1 MSHWS
6 RLFCCAHS
14 SVQSNG
20 CWSALLPEQTVRCCW
35 ESTLARFSGWR
46 HLLCVPPSTPW
57 LFLAFINP
65 SLRPAVGFI
74 VPCTCCPIGIH
85 FLGCELSGQI
95 MSTIVA
101 LTCLPFSVLS
111 TQSVWHGWNCQFTPV
126 YVKSKLDHIGGFLKE
141 SSNLHMNH
149 KLVLLH
155 RLITVF
161 VAANNQALQA
171 VMSTIRHGRVRPNKP
186 EISH

>member
-14 SVQSNG
+14 SAPFNQMAADPGFCLNKQFAENRSQLHSHRWCGVT
-20 CWSALLPEQTVRCCW
+20 C
-35 ESTLARFSGWR
+35 
-46 HLLCVPPSTPW
+46 W

-65 SLRPAVGFI
+65 SPLQLSPILCALVVRLAFIFCPRPNNVNY
-74 VPCTCCPIGIH
+74 CCFDQQRAASFLYFANSLCLTKARTNNYPIYKTWTLWAN
-85 FLGCELSGQI
+85 F
-95 MSTIVA
+95 
-101 LTCLPFSVLS
+101 PF
-111 TQSVWHGWNCQFTPV
+111 C
-126 YVKSKLDHIGGFLKE
+126 
-141 SSNLHMNH
+141 MNH
-149 KLVLLH
+149 ELELLH

-186 EISH
+186 EISP